1 MKHNYLKMGGLTALI
16 LIMFIVTLDST
27 ITNIALPAITSDFSS
42 TLTDSNWVSTVYMLT
57 LSVFMIPGAKFA
69 DQFGR
74 KKLTTLG
81 LLTFGI
87 GSLMSGL
94 AASLKLL
101 VVARIIQGLGGAI
114 ISPVTVALAV
124 SLFGNRQK
132 AQGSIGIIGAA
143 AALAAASGPAI
154 GGLLIHYWSW
164 RLIFFINVPLVLL
177 ALFLLNSCFKESYDL
192 SVSKKIDYFGITLLS
207 FGLFL
212 ITFVLLKASD
222 YGWSSMKILL
232 MIVGASLS
240 LAIFLL
246 IEPKQEAPLLDFS
259 LFKNKSFVASLLIY
273 MACGFTIICSSVV
286 FNFFLED
293 ILNYSTL
300 KSGYIIMFSSLMVMV
315 VVPIGNK
322 FGQQNGYHWP
332 IVLGTI
338 SMTTSLLLLAN
349 INYHSTLFDMIFA
362 MVILGMGFGLAG
374 LSQISAVLH
383 IPAQKVNL
391 ASGIINAG
399 RQLGSCLGIALL
411 VGLLNGNLKTAT
423 QTIRHDAIISVNQ
436 AQLSKVV
443 KQSALA
449 KIKSEVYYSGQLKH
463 HNFNMASLK
472 SVASKPQ
479 NLPCPKKGT
488 SEYKLFISGKQFSK
502 IEKKLAK
509 KSTDLKTAANLM
521 QLSKKQQQI
530 SEKIMLESQAKELN
544 QVAHQIKDDKNEQLV
559 KAFKK
564 TFYVGM
570 LILIFSIPAAF
581 YTDVKVKSKIGPKI

>member
-1 MKHNYLKMGGLTALI
+1 
-16 LIMFIVTLDST
+16 
-27 ITNIALPAITSDFSS
+27 
-42 TLTDSNWVSTVYMLT
+42 
-57 LSVFMIPGAKFA
+57 
-69 DQFGR
+69 
-74 KKLTTLG
+74 
-81 LLTFGI
+81 
-87 GSLMSGL
+87 
-94 AASLKLL
+94 
-101 VVARIIQGLGGAI
+101 
-114 ISPVTVALAV
+114 
-124 SLFGNRQK
+124 
-132 AQGSIGIIGAA
+132 
-143 AALAAASGPAI
+143 
-154 GGLLIHYWSW
+154 
-164 RLIFFINVPLVLL
+164 
-177 ALFLLNSCFKESYDL
+177 
-192 SVSKKIDYFGITLLS
+192 
-207 FGLFL
+207 
-212 ITFVLLKASD
+212 
-222 YGWSSMKILL
+222 
-232 MIVGASLS
+232 
-240 LAIFLL
+240 
-246 IEPKQEAPLLDFS
+246 
-259 LFKNKSFVASLLIY
+259 
-273 MACGFTIICSSVV
+273 
-286 FNFFLED
+286 
-293 ILNYSTL
+293 
-300 KSGYIIMFSSLMVMV
+300 IIMFSSLMVMV

-449 KIKSEVYYSGQLKH
+449 KIKSEIYYSGQLKH

-544 QVAHQIKDDKNEQLV
+544 QVAHQIKDDKNERLA